1 MDPIFVMISMYLI
14 LYVAIPLCYSITPLD
29 IGHPLIN
36 RVLSLISLFELLCEN
51 DNFEGILLMILEI
64 IIQ

>member
-1 MDPIFVMISMYLI
+1 MYLI

-29 IGHPLIN
+29 IEHPLIN
-36 RVLSLISLFELLCEN
+36 RVLSLIFLFEFLCEN